1 MGTRFGS
8 ASLSPSSVTGEISMC
23 DTHLPGCPGDQTPPR
38 CAVCMWTCLV
48 CRKGSVGGSCCGN
61 PHSRSTGTEHRPPRK
76 RFIPCAL
83 SDPCSPLLHLLAFHR
98 TEQAADIQREKGGK
112 KEKKK
117 KKETRNGGN
126 SFHQKCPGFG
136 IDSHSMTWV
145 VVLQLRSAPSLPGA
159 HSLPLPA
166 PSFAGIIAD
175 PCMPEP

>member
-1 MGTRFGS
+1 MATRTAGAPAPSIAHHGNGS
-8 ASLSPSSVTGEISMC
+8 FLAPCLTLVRLFCICSHSIAQNRQ
-23 DTHLPGCPGDQTPPR
+23 QT
-38 CAVCMWTCLV
+38 
-48 CRKGSVGGSCCGN
+48 
-61 PHSRSTGTEHRPPRK
+61 SRGR
-76 RFIPCAL
+76 
-83 SDPCSPLLHLLAFHR
+83 
-98 TEQAADIQREKGGK
+98 KGGK
-112 KEKKK
+112 KKKK